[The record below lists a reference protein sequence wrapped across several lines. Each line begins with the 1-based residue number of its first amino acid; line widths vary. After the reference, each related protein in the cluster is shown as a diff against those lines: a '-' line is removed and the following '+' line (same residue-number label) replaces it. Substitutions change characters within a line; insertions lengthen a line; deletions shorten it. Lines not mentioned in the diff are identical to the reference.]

1 MSSFL
6 AERRAPVSSHSSRTA
21 VALAV
26 SLAVGS
32 TLIASPTHAQT
43 RPVDADVTVNIGG
56 VPVSVGSAVN
66 VFQGLSS
73 RIDDRRAEREQSKPG
88 ESGPNQPKPER
99 PKPERPKPERPK
111 PEPPQPG
118 TPDDPETP
126 DPSSRLSSEMTDI
139 AEDSRLSSKYS
150 PGEIVG
156 IVIGVLA
163 ALGVVAAP
171 FLLGVIHIDF

>member
-6 AERRAPVSSHSSRTA
+6 AERRAPVSSHQFRT
-21 VALAV
+21 VASLTVA
-26 SLAVGS
+26 LAVGS
-32 TLIASPTHAQT
+32 TLIASPAHAQT

-66 VFQGLSS
+66 AFQSLSS

-99 PKPERPKPERPK
+99 PKPERPKPES
-111 PEPPQPG
+111 PQPG
-118 TPDDPETP
+118 TPDDPETL
-126 DPSSRLSSEMTDI
+126 DLSSRLSSEMTDI

>member
-6 AERRAPVSSHSSRTA
+6 AERRTLVSSHSSRTA

-32 TLIASPTHAQT
+32 TLIASPAHAQT

-66 VFQGLSS
+66 AFQSLSS
-73 RIDDRRAEREQSKPG
+73 RIDERRADREQSKPG
-88 ESGPNQPKPER
+88 ESGPSQPKPGR
-99 PKPERPKPERPK
+99 PGPERPK
-111 PEPPQPG
+111 PEPPQSG
-118 TPDDPETP
+118 TPDDPDTP
-126 DPSSRLSSEMTDI
+126 DLSSRLSSEMTDI
-139 AEDSRLSSKYS
+139 AEDSRLPSKYS

>member
-1 MSSFL
+1 MSSHQF
-6 AERRAPVSSHSSRTA
+6 RTA

-32 TLIASPTHAQT
+32 TLIASPAHAQT
-43 RPVDADVTVNIGG
+43 RPVDVDVTVNIGG

-66 VFQGLSS
+66 VFQSLSS

-99 PKPERPKPERPK
+99 PKPEHPKPDS
-111 PEPPQPG
+111 PQPG

-126 DPSSRLSSEMTDI
+126 DLSSRLSSEMTDI

>member
-32 TLIASPTHAQT
+32 TLIASPAHAQT
-43 RPVDADVTVNIGG
+43 RPVDADVTVKIGG

-66 VFQGLSS
+66 AFQSLSS

-99 PKPERPKPERPK
+99 PKPERPKPE
-111 PEPPQPG
+111 PPQPG

-126 DPSSRLSSEMTDI
+126 DLSSRLSSEMTDI